1 MKIVVISEKTQQK
14 MLVARM
20 LNEDPLLDNIDKD
33 AEKKKKEKELE
44 KKKDDKVII
53 NKDEKLLKHL
63 NGKEIKRKIFIN
75 NKLINIII

>member
-44 KKKDDKVII
+44 KKKDDNVII
-53 NKDEKLLKHL
+53 KKDDKKDDK
-63 NGKEIKRKIFIN
+63 KENTKGDRKDARRIVGRT
-75 NKLINIII
+75 